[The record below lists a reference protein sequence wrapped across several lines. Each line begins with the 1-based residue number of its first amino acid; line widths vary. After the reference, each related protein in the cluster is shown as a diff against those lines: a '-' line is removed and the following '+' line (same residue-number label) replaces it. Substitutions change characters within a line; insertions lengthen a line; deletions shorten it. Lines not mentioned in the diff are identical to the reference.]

1 MQTMKSLDKIH
12 HFRKHIALA
21 TSIVVL
27 LIIVGFLVAE
37 FIVADDWIDMSEP
50 GPPIEELRTAILKH
64 GDIYSYHQLSRYYP
78 SEVLPFAFYMA
89 NEYNCG
95 RACYDVYSCILSLY
109 PHDKIVNNENCR
121 IAMSYLQ
128 KGANLGDISSI
139 IAMYTELSY
148 ENNIPQDS
156 ILAFHY
162 AYLFSN
168 DSTSAAHLV
177 SSLMSLRRLKQKGQS
192 K

>member
-1 MQTMKSLDKIH
+1 MKTIKI
-12 HFRKHIALA
+12 K
-21 TSIVVL
+21 
-27 LIIVGFLVAE
+27 IIVFAIGSVILFAALYGIYQNFVAE
-37 FIVADDWIDMSEP
+37 DWIDMSEP

-128 KGANLGDISSI
+128 KGADLGDISSI

-148 ENNIPQDS
+148 GNNIPQDS

-177 SSLMSLRRLKQKGQS
+177 SSLMYLRRLKKKGQS

>member
-1 MQTMKSLDKIH
+1 MKHFFKNMQTMKSLDKIH

-95 RACYDVYSCILSLY
+95 RACYDV
-109 PHDKIVNNENCR
+109 NNENCR

>member
-1 MQTMKSLDKIH
+1 M
-12 HFRKHIALA
+12 
-21 TSIVVL
+21 
-27 LIIVGFLVAE
+27 
-37 FIVADDWIDMSEP
+37 
-50 GPPIEELRTAILKH
+50 
-64 GDIYSYHQLSRYYP
+64 
-78 SEVLPFAFYMA
+78 
-89 NEYNCG
+89 
-95 RACYDVYSCILSLY
+95 
-109 PHDKIVNNENCR
+109 NNENCR

>member
-1 MQTMKSLDKIH
+1 MKTIKI
-12 HFRKHIALA
+12 K
-21 TSIVVL
+21 
-27 LIIVGFLVAE
+27 IIVFAIGSVILFAAIYGIYQN
-37 FIVADDWIDMSEP
+37 FVADDWIDMSEP

-128 KGANLGDISSI
+128 KGSDTGSVSAYCTNTGYYFIGLCAICKLSFCKLYKRKYFISH
-139 IAMYTELSY
+139 LS
-148 ENNIPQDS
+148 
-156 ILAFHY
+156 
-162 AYLFSN
+162 LFSGLF
-168 DSTSAAHLV
+168 A
-177 SSLMSLRRLKQKGQS
+177 SL
-192 K
+192 

>member
-1 MQTMKSLDKIH
+1 MKTIKI
-12 HFRKHIALA
+12 K
-21 TSIVVL
+21 
-27 LIIVGFLVAE
+27 IIVFAIGSVILFAAIYGIYQN
-37 FIVADDWIDMSEP
+37 FVADDWIDMSEP

-128 KGANLGDISSI
+128 KGSDTGSVSAYCTNTGYYFIGLY
-139 IAMYTELSY
+139 ALCKLSFCKLY
-148 ENNIPQDS
+148 KRKC
-156 ILAFHY
+156 LVLHY
-162 AYLFSN
+162 SFFSRYF
-168 DSTSAAHLV
+168 A
-177 SSLMSLRRLKQKGQS
+177 SL
-192 K
+192 